1 MVCTLSVSRST
12 SSLGRLDRGAGIVL
26 LCSFLALCQPAQA
39 GQGSR
44 LRQINSIEGNDLYR
58 AYCAQCHGETGK
70 GDGVRAPTL
79 RTPAPDLTMI
89 AVRNDGKFNRIGVQR
104 FIEGDRPGR
113 ILKRGPTGN
122 PVLIDDNGV
131 ADEMPVWGIVF
142 RYMWPDQPVLIRTGS
157 LARYL
162 EKIQEK

>member
-1 MVCTLSVSRST
+1 MLCNLRVSRIT
-12 SSLGRLDRGAGIVL
+12 IPLGRLDRGAGIVL

-39 GQGSR
+39 GQGR
-44 LRQINSIEGNDLYR
+44 LRQINSIEGKDLYR
-58 AYCAQCHGETGK
+58 AYCAQCHGEAGK

-79 RTPAPDLTMI
+79 RVPAADLTTI
-89 AVRNDGKFNRIGVQR
+89 AVRNGGKFNRIGVQR

-122 PVLIDDNGV
+122 PVLIDDKGV

-142 RYMWPDQPVLIRTGS
+142 RYMWPDNPVQIRTGN
-157 LARYL
+157 LARHL

>member
-1 MVCTLSVSRST
+1 MTGVQTC
-12 SSLGRLDRGAGIVL
+12 
-26 LCSFLALCQPAQA
+26 ALPISAQA

-44 LRQINSIEGNDLYR
+44 LRQINSIEGKDLYR

-79 RTPAPDLTMI
+79 KTTVPDLTTI
-89 AVRNDGKFNRIGVQR
+89 AVRNGGKFNRTGVQR
-104 FIEGDRPGR
+104 FIEDDRPGR
-113 ILKRGPTGN
+113 ILKKGPTGN
-122 PVLIDDNGV
+122 PVLINENGV

-142 RYMWPDQPVLIRTGS
+142 RYMWPDSPVQIRTGN

-162 EKIQEK
+162 EKIQEKRP

>member
-1 MVCTLSVSRST
+1 MLCNVRVSPST
-12 SSLGRLDRGAGIVL
+12 IPLDRLDTGAGIVL
-26 LCSFLALCQPAQA
+26 LCSFLAVCQPAQA
-39 GQGSR
+39 GQGSK
-44 LRQINSIEGNDLYR
+44 LRQINSIEGKDLYR

-79 RTPAPDLTMI
+79 KTTAPDLTTI
-89 AVRNDGKFNRIGVQR
+89 AVRNGGKFNRGGVQR

-122 PVLIDDNGV
+122 PVLINDNGV
-131 ADEMPVWGIVF
+131 PDEMPVWGIVF
-142 RYMWPDQPVLIRTGS
+142 RYMWPDSPVLIRTGN

>member
-1 MVCTLSVSRST
+1 MLCDLRVSRIT
-12 SSLGRLDRGAGIVL
+12 IPLGRRDRGAGIVL

-44 LRQINSIEGNDLYR
+44 MRQINSTEGKDLYR
-58 AYCAQCHGETGK
+58 AYCAQCHGEGGK
-70 GDGVRAPTL
+70 GDGVRAPSL
-79 RTPAPDLTMI
+79 RTPAPDLTTI
-89 AVRNDGKFNRIGVQR
+89 AVRNGGKFDRTGVQR
-104 FIEGDRPGR
+104 FVEGDRPGR
-113 ILKRGPTGN
+113 KLQQDPRGN
-122 PVLIDDNGV
+122 PVLIIDNGV

-142 RYMWPDQPVLIRTGS
+142 RYMWPDHPVQIRTGN

>member
-1 MVCTLSVSRST
+1 MSCKLGVSRGT
-12 SSLGRLDRGAGIVL
+12 VPLGRLDRGAGIVL

-44 LRQINSIEGNDLYR
+44 LRQINSIEGKDLYR

-79 RTPAPDLTMI
+79 RIPAPDLTTI
-89 AVRNDGKFNRIGVQR
+89 AVRNGGKFNRIGVQLY
-104 FIEGDRPGR
+104 FEGDRPGR
-113 ILKRGPTGN
+113 ILKRGPTGS
-122 PVLIDDNGV
+122 PVLIDENGV

-142 RYMWPDQPVLIRTGS
+142 RSMWPDNPVQIRTGN